1 MEWSFLAP
9 LFLIKNG
16 KVGETVEIKRLTI
29 KNWRNINYL
38 SIEFEKL
45 LILIGESNKGK
56 TSILKSLSAILGKY
70 EIQNSDFKN
79 ENMDIEIKIKYF
91 EKSSG
96 FSTFKLLKKF
106 GEENRCFI
114 LNHGKERELTLDEF
128 KNKILSIKG
137 IVVTSSD
144 TGVYDALRQ
153 IRDIF
158 ILENKDSKI
167 VKAVESKMQ
176 YLKEN
181 FLSQS
186 LQRKVLFSFFKSI
199 LDDVEKYKNSLS
211 GTLSNLF
218 LIFEEPELHLSPQRS
233 REMYSLLN
241 KLSEIGVQT
250 IMETHSSYFVGLK
263 QYKSICLIK
272 KIKNEIKVYQY
283 TGKLLN
289 GDEIK
294 NFNMNYWINPDRG
307 EMFFAKKV
315 ILVEGQT
322 DKIALSYLAK
332 KLGIYNYSYSIVEC
346 GSKSIIPQFIKIL
359 NAYKISYVAV
369 YDKDSHSWRSE
380 TELESSNIKN
390 KKIRGLI
397 NKYIGDYIE
406 FENDIEEEIYQ
417 EARERKNYKNKPY
430 YTLQKISEDEYV
442 IPLKLEEKIKRIYK

>member
-1 MEWSFLAP
+1 M
-9 LFLIKNG
+9 
-16 KVGETVEIKRLTI
+16 EIKRLSI
-29 KNWRNINYL
+29 KNWQNITYL
-38 SIEFEKL
+38 NIEFEKL

-79 ENMDIEIKIKYF
+79 ENMEIEIKIKYF
-91 EKSSG
+91 EKTSG
-96 FSTFKLLKKF
+96 FCTFKLLKRL
-106 GEENRCFI
+106 GEESKYFI
-114 LNHGKERELTLDEF
+114 LNHGKEKELRFDEV
-128 KNKILSIKG
+128 KNKLFTING
-137 IVVTSSD
+137 IIITSKD
-144 TGVYDALRQ
+144 VGVYNALCQ

-158 ILENKDSKI
+158 ILENNESKI
-167 VKAVESKMQ
+167 VKELESKIQ
-176 YLKEN
+176 YLKDN

-186 LQRKVLFSFFKSI
+186 LQRKVLFSFLKNI
-199 LDDVEKYKNSLS
+199 LDDIEYYKNNLN
-211 GTLSNLF
+211 GRLENLF

-233 REMYSLLN
+233 REMYSLLI
-241 KLSEIGVQT
+241 KLSEIGVQ
-250 IMETHSSYFVGLK
+250 IVMETHSSYFVGLK

-272 KIKNEIKVYQY
+272 KIKNDIKVYQY

-332 KLGIYNYSYSIVEC
+332 KLGIYNYNYSIVEC

-359 NAYKISYVAV
+359 NAYKIPYVAV
-369 YDKDSHSWRSE
+369 YDKDNHKWRNE
-380 TELESSNIKN
+380 TEIENSNMKN
-390 KKIRGLI
+390 KKIKGLI

-406 FENDIEEEIYQ
+406 FENDIEEEVYQ
-417 EARERKNYKNKPY
+417 EERERKNYKNKPY
-430 YTLQKISEDEYV
+430 YTLQKISEDEYK

>member
-1 MEWSFLAP
+1 M
-9 LFLIKNG
+9 
-16 KVGETVEIKRLTI
+16 EIKRLSI
-29 KNWRNINYL
+29 KNWQNITYL
-38 SIEFEKL
+38 NIEFEKL

-70 EIQNSDFKN
+70 EIENSDFKN

-91 EKSSG
+91 EKTLG
-96 FSTFKLLKKF
+96 FCTFKLLKKL
-106 GEENRCFI
+106 GEDSRYFI
-114 LNHGKERELTLDEF
+114 LNHGKEKELRLDEV
-128 KNKILSIKG
+128 KNKLLTING
-137 IVVTSSD
+137 IIITSKD
-144 TGVYDALRQ
+144 VGVYDALCQ

-158 ILENKDSKI
+158 ILENNESKI
-167 VKAVESKMQ
+167 VKELESKIQ
-176 YLKEN
+176 YLKDN

-186 LQRKVLFSFFKSI
+186 LQRKVLFSFLKNI
-199 LDDVEKYKNSLS
+199 LDDIEYYKNNLN
-211 GTLSNLF
+211 GKLDNLF

-233 REMYSLLN
+233 REMYSLLI
-241 KLSEIGVQT
+241 KLSEIGVQ
-250 IMETHSSYFVGLK
+250 IVMETHSSYFVGLK

-272 KIKNEIKVYQY
+272 KIKNDIKVYQY

-332 KLGIYNYSYSIVEC
+332 KLGIYNYNYSIVEC

-359 NAYKISYVAV
+359 NAYKIPYVAV
-369 YDKDSHSWRSE
+369 YDKDNHKWRNE
-380 TELESSNIKN
+380 TEIENSNMKN
-390 KKIRGLI
+390 KKIKGLI

-406 FENDIEEEIYQ
+406 FENDIEEEVYQ
-417 EARERKNYKNKPY
+417 EERERKNYKNKPY
-430 YTLQKISEDEYV
+430 YTLQKISEDEYE

>member
-1 MEWSFLAP
+1 M
-9 LFLIKNG
+9 
-16 KVGETVEIKRLTI
+16 EIKRLSI
-29 KNWRNINYL
+29 KNWQNITYL
-38 SIEFEKL
+38 NIEFEKL

-91 EKSSG
+91 EKTLG
-96 FSTFKLLKKF
+96 FCTFKLLKKL
-106 GEENRCFI
+106 GEDSRYFI
-114 LNHGKERELTLDEF
+114 LNHGKEKEFRLDEV
-128 KNKILSIKG
+128 KNKLLTING
-137 IVVTSSD
+137 IIITSKD
-144 TGVYDALRQ
+144 VGVYDALCQ

-158 ILENKDSKI
+158 ILENNESKI
-167 VKAVESKMQ
+167 VKELESKIQ
-176 YLKEN
+176 YLKDN

-186 LQRKVLFSFFKSI
+186 LQRKVLFSFLKNI
-199 LDDVEKYKNSLS
+199 LDDIEYYKNNLN
-211 GTLSNLF
+211 GKLDNLF

-233 REMYSLLN
+233 REMYSLLI
-241 KLSEIGVQT
+241 KLSEIGVQ
-250 IMETHSSYFVGLK
+250 IVMETHSSYFVGLK

-272 KIKNEIKVYQY
+272 KIKNDIKVYQY

-332 KLGIYNYSYSIVEC
+332 KLGIYNYNYSIVEC

-359 NAYKISYVAV
+359 NAYKIPYVAV
-369 YDKDSHSWRSE
+369 YDKDNHKWRNE
-380 TELESSNIKN
+380 TEIENSNMKN
-390 KKIRGLI
+390 KKIKGLI

-406 FENDIEEEIYQ
+406 FENDIEEEVYQ
-417 EARERKNYKNKPY
+417 EERERKNYKNKPY
-430 YTLQKISEDEYV
+430 YTLQKISEDEYE

>member
-1 MEWSFLAP
+1 M
-9 LFLIKNG
+9 
-16 KVGETVEIKRLTI
+16 EIKRLSI
-29 KNWRNINYL
+29 KNWQNITYL
-38 SIEFEKL
+38 NIEFEKL

-91 EKSSG
+91 EKTLG
-96 FSTFKLLKKF
+96 FCTFKLLKKL
-106 GEENRCFI
+106 GEDSRYFI
-114 LNHGKERELTLDEF
+114 LNHGKEKELRLDEV
-128 KNKILSIKG
+128 KNKLLTING
-137 IVVTSSD
+137 IIITSKD
-144 TGVYDALRQ
+144 VGVYDALCQ

-158 ILENKDSKI
+158 ILENNESKI
-167 VKAVESKMQ
+167 VKELESKIQ
-176 YLKEN
+176 YLKDN

-186 LQRKVLFSFFKSI
+186 LQRKVLFSFLKNI
-199 LDDVEKYKNSLS
+199 LDDIEYYKNNLN
-211 GTLSNLF
+211 GKLDNLF

-233 REMYSLLN
+233 REMYSLLI
-241 KLSEIGVQT
+241 KLSEIGVQ
-250 IMETHSSYFVGLK
+250 IVMETHSSYFVGLK

-272 KIKNEIKVYQY
+272 KIKNDIKVYQY

-332 KLGIYNYSYSIVEC
+332 KLGIYNYNYSIVEC

-359 NAYKISYVAV
+359 NAYKIPYVAV
-369 YDKDSHSWRSE
+369 YDKDNHKWRNE
-380 TELESSNIKN
+380 IEIENSNMKN
-390 KKIRGLI
+390 KKIKGLI

-406 FENDIEEEIYQ
+406 FENDIEEEVYQ
-417 EARERKNYKNKPY
+417 EERERKNYKNKPY
-430 YTLQKISEDEYV
+430 YTLQKISEDEYE

>member
-1 MEWSFLAP
+1 M
-9 LFLIKNG
+9 
-16 KVGETVEIKRLTI
+16 EIKRLSI
-29 KNWRNINYL
+29 KNWQNITYL
-38 SIEFEKL
+38 NIEFEKL

-91 EKSSG
+91 EKTLG
-96 FSTFKLLKKF
+96 FCTFKVLKKL
-106 GEENRCFI
+106 GEDSRYFI
-114 LNHGKERELTLDEF
+114 LNHGKEKELRLDEV
-128 KNKILSIKG
+128 KNKLLTING
-137 IVVTSSD
+137 IIITSKD
-144 TGVYDALRQ
+144 VGVYDALCQ

-158 ILENKDSKI
+158 ILENNESKI
-167 VKAVESKMQ
+167 VKELESKIQ
-176 YLKEN
+176 YLKDN

-186 LQRKVLFSFFKSI
+186 LQRKVLFSFLKNI
-199 LDDVEKYKNSLS
+199 LDDIEYYKNNLN
-211 GTLSNLF
+211 GKLDNLF

-233 REMYSLLN
+233 REMYSLLI
-241 KLSEIGVQT
+241 KLSEIGVQ
-250 IMETHSSYFVGLK
+250 IVMETHSSYFVGLK

-272 KIKNEIKVYQY
+272 KIKNDIKVYQY

-332 KLGIYNYSYSIVEC
+332 KLGIYNYNYSIVEC

-359 NAYKISYVAV
+359 NAYKIPYVAV
-369 YDKDSHSWRSE
+369 YDKDNHKWRNE
-380 TELESSNIKN
+380 TEIENSNMKN
-390 KKIRGLI
+390 KKIKGLI

-406 FENDIEEEIYQ
+406 FENDIEEEVYQ
-417 EARERKNYKNKPY
+417 EERERKNYKNKPY
-430 YTLQKISEDEYV
+430 YTLQKISEDEYE

>member
-1 MEWSFLAP
+1 M
-9 LFLIKNG
+9 
-16 KVGETVEIKRLTI
+16 EIKRLSI
-29 KNWRNINYL
+29 KNWQNITYL
-38 SIEFEKL
+38 NIEFEKL

-79 ENMDIEIKIKYF
+79 ENMEIEIKIKYF
-91 EKSSG
+91 EKTSG
-96 FSTFKLLKKF
+96 FCTFKLLKRL
-106 GEENRCFI
+106 GEESKYFI
-114 LNHGKERELTLDEF
+114 LNHGKEKELRFDEV
-128 KNKILSIKG
+128 KNKLFTING
-137 IVVTSSD
+137 IIITSKD
-144 TGVYDALRQ
+144 VGVYNALCQ

-158 ILENKDSKI
+158 ILENNESKI
-167 VKAVESKMQ
+167 VKELESKIQ
-176 YLKEN
+176 YLKDN

-186 LQRKVLFSFFKSI
+186 LQRKVLFSFFKNI
-199 LDDVEKYKNSLS
+199 LDDIEYYRN
-211 GTLSNLF
+211 NLNGRLENFF

-233 REMYSLLN
+233 REMYSLLIR
-241 KLSEIGVQT
+241 LSEIGVQ
-250 IMETHSSYFVGLK
+250 IVMETHSSYFVGLK

-272 KIKNEIKVYQY
+272 KIKNDIKVYQY

-332 KLGIYNYSYSIVEC
+332 KLGIYNYNYSIVEC

-359 NAYKISYVAV
+359 NAYKIPYVAV
-369 YDKDSHSWRSE
+369 YDKDNHKWRNE
-380 TELESSNIKN
+380 TEIENSNMKN
-390 KKIRGLI
+390 KKIKGLI

-406 FENDIEEEIYQ
+406 FENDIEEEVYQ
-417 EARERKNYKNKPY
+417 EERERKNYKNKPY
-430 YTLQKISEDEYV
+430 YTLQKISEDEYK

>member
-1 MEWSFLAP
+1 M
-9 LFLIKNG
+9 
-16 KVGETVEIKRLTI
+16 EIKRLSI
-29 KNWRNINYL
+29 KNWQNITYL
-38 SIEFEKL
+38 NIEFEKL

-91 EKSSG
+91 EKTSG
-96 FSTFKLLKKF
+96 FCTFKLLKRL
-106 GEENRCFI
+106 GEESKYFI
-114 LNHGKERELTLDEF
+114 LNHGKEKELRFDEV
-128 KNKILSIKG
+128 KNKLFTING
-137 IVVTSSD
+137 IIITSKD
-144 TGVYDALRQ
+144 VGVYDALCQ

-158 ILENKDSKI
+158 ILENNESKI
-167 VKAVESKMQ
+167 VKELESKIQ
-176 YLKEN
+176 YLKDN

-186 LQRKVLFSFFKSI
+186 LQRKVLFSFLKNI
-199 LDDVEKYKNSLS
+199 LDDIEYYKNNLN
-211 GTLSNLF
+211 GKLDNLF

-233 REMYSLLN
+233 REMYSLLI
-241 KLSEIGVQT
+241 KLSEIGVQ
-250 IMETHSSYFVGLK
+250 IVMETHSSYFVGLK

-272 KIKNEIKVYQY
+272 KIKNDIKVYQY

-332 KLGIYNYSYSIVEC
+332 KLGIYNYNYSIVEC

-359 NAYKISYVAV
+359 NAYKIPYVAV
-369 YDKDSHSWRSE
+369 YDKDNHKWRNE
-380 TELESSNIKN
+380 TEIENSNMKN
-390 KKIRGLI
+390 KKIKGLI

-406 FENDIEEEIYQ
+406 FENDIEEEVYQ
-417 EARERKNYKNKPY
+417 EERERKNYKNKPY
-430 YTLQKISEDEYV
+430 YTLQKISEDEYE

>member
-1 MEWSFLAP
+1 M
-9 LFLIKNG
+9 
-16 KVGETVEIKRLTI
+16 EIKRLSI
-29 KNWRNINYL
+29 KNWQNITYL
-38 SIEFEKL
+38 NIEFEKL

-91 EKSSG
+91 EKTLG
-96 FSTFKLLKKF
+96 FCTFKLLKKL
-106 GEENRCFI
+106 GEDSRYFI
-114 LNHGKERELTLDEF
+114 LNHGKEKELRLDEV
-128 KNKILSIKG
+128 KNKLLTING
-137 IVVTSSD
+137 IIITSKD
-144 TGVYDALRQ
+144 VGVYDALCQ

-158 ILENKDSKI
+158 ILENNESKI
-167 VKAVESKMQ
+167 VKELESKIQ
-176 YLKEN
+176 YLKDN

-186 LQRKVLFSFFKSI
+186 LQRKVLFSFLKNI
-199 LDDVEKYKNSLS
+199 LDDIEYYKNNLN
-211 GTLSNLF
+211 GKLDNLF

-233 REMYSLLN
+233 REMYSLLI
-241 KLSEIGVQT
+241 KLSEIGVQ
-250 IMETHSSYFVGLK
+250 IVMETHSSYFVGLK

-272 KIKNEIKVYQY
+272 KIKNDIKVYQY

-332 KLGIYNYSYSIVEC
+332 KLGIYNYNYSIVEC

-359 NAYKISYVAV
+359 NAYKIPYVAV
-369 YDKDSHSWRSE
+369 YDKDNHKWRNE
-380 TELESSNIKN
+380 TEIENSNIKN
-390 KKIRGLI
+390 KKIKGLI

-406 FENDIEEEIYQ
+406 FENDIEEEVYQ
-417 EARERKNYKNKPY
+417 EERERKNYKNKPY
-430 YTLQKISEDEYV
+430 YTLQKISEDEYE

>member
-1 MEWSFLAP
+1 M
-9 LFLIKNG
+9 
-16 KVGETVEIKRLTI
+16 EIKRLSI
-29 KNWRNINYL
+29 KNWQNITYL
-38 SIEFEKL
+38 NIEFEKL

-70 EIQNSDFKN
+70 EIQSSDFKN

-91 EKSSG
+91 EKSFG
-96 FSTFKLLKKF
+96 FCTFKLLKKL
-106 GEENRCFI
+106 GEENRYFI
-114 LNHGKERELTLDEF
+114 FNRGKEKELTEDEV
-128 KNKILSIKG
+128 KNKLLAING
-137 IVVTSSD
+137 IIITSKD
-144 TGVYDALRQ
+144 VGVYDALCQ

-158 ILENKDSKI
+158 ILENNESKI
-167 VKAVESKMQ
+167 VRELESKIQ
-176 YLKEN
+176 YLKDN

-186 LQRKVLFSFFKSI
+186 LQRKVLFSFFKNI
-199 LDDVEKYKNSLS
+199 LEDVEYYKNNLN
-211 GTLSNLF
+211 GRLDNLF

-233 REMYSLLN
+233 REMYSLLI
-241 KLSEIGVQT
+241 KLSEIGVQ
-250 IMETHSSYFVGLK
+250 IVMETHSSYFVGLK

-272 KIKNEIKVYQY
+272 KIKNDIKVYQY

-332 KLGIYNYSYSIVEC
+332 KLGVYNYSYSIVEC

-359 NAYKISYVAV
+359 NAYRIPYIAV
-369 YDKDSHSWRSE
+369 YDKDNHKWRNQ
-380 TELESSNIKN
+380 TEIENSNMKN
-390 KKIRGLI
+390 KKIKGLI

-406 FENDIEEEIYQ
+406 FENDIEEEVYQ
-417 EARERKNYKNKPY
+417 EERERKNYKNKPY
-430 YTLQKISEDEYV
+430 YTLQKISEDEYK
-442 IPLKLEEKIKRIYK
+442 IPLKLEEKIKKIYK

>member
-1 MEWSFLAP
+1 M
-9 LFLIKNG
+9 
-16 KVGETVEIKRLTI
+16 EIKRLSI
-29 KNWRNINYL
+29 KNWQNITYL
-38 SIEFEKL
+38 NIEFEKL
-45 LILIGESNKGK
+45 LILIGEANKGK

-79 ENMDIEIKIKYF
+79 ENMEIEIKIKYF
-91 EKSSG
+91 EKTSG
-96 FSTFKLLKKF
+96 FCTFKLLKRL
-106 GEENRCFI
+106 GEESKYFI
-114 LNHGKERELTLDEF
+114 LNHGKEKELRFDEV
-128 KNKILSIKG
+128 KNKLFTING
-137 IVVTSSD
+137 IIITSKD
-144 TGVYDALRQ
+144 VGVYNALCQ

-158 ILENKDSKI
+158 ILENNESKI
-167 VKAVESKMQ
+167 VKELESKIQ
-176 YLKEN
+176 YLKDN

-186 LQRKVLFSFFKSI
+186 LQRKVLFSFFKNI
-199 LDDVEKYKNSLS
+199 LDDIEYYRNNLN
-211 GTLSNLF
+211 GRLENLF

-233 REMYSLLN
+233 REMYSLLI
-241 KLSEIGVQT
+241 KLSEIGVQ
-250 IMETHSSYFVGLK
+250 IVMETHSSYFVGLK

-272 KIKNEIKVYQY
+272 KIKNDIKVYQY

-332 KLGIYNYSYSIVEC
+332 KLGIYNYNYSIVEC

-359 NAYKISYVAV
+359 NAYKIPYVAV
-369 YDKDSHSWRSE
+369 YDKDNHKWRNE
-380 TELESSNIKN
+380 TEIENSNMKN
-390 KKIRGLI
+390 KKIKGLI

-406 FENDIEEEIYQ
+406 FENDIEEEVYQ
-417 EARERKNYKNKPY
+417 EERERKNYKNKPY
-430 YTLQKISEDEYV
+430 YTLQKISEDEYK

>member
-1 MEWSFLAP
+1 M
-9 LFLIKNG
+9 
-16 KVGETVEIKRLTI
+16 EIKRLSI
-29 KNWRNINYL
+29 KNWQNITYL
-38 SIEFEKL
+38 NIEFEKL

-91 EKSSG
+91 EKTLG
-96 FSTFKLLKKF
+96 FCTFKLLKKL
-106 GEENRCFI
+106 GEDSRYFI
-114 LNHGKERELTLDEF
+114 LNHGKEKELRLDEV
-128 KNKILSIKG
+128 KNKLLTING
-137 IVVTSSD
+137 IIITSKD
-144 TGVYDALRQ
+144 VGVYDALCQ

-158 ILENKDSKI
+158 ILENNESKI
-167 VKAVESKMQ
+167 VKELESKIQ
-176 YLKEN
+176 YLKDN

-186 LQRKVLFSFFKSI
+186 LQRKVLFSFLKNI
-199 LDDVEKYKNSLS
+199 LDDIEYYKNNLN
-211 GTLSNLF
+211 GKLDNLF

-233 REMYSLLN
+233 REMYSLLI
-241 KLSEIGVQT
+241 KLSEIGVQ
-250 IMETHSSYFVGLK
+250 IVMETHSSYFVGLK

-272 KIKNEIKVYQY
+272 KIKNDIKIYQY

-332 KLGIYNYSYSIVEC
+332 KLGIYNYNYSIVEC

-359 NAYKISYVAV
+359 NAYKIPYVAV
-369 YDKDSHSWRSE
+369 YDKDNHKWRNE
-380 TELESSNIKN
+380 TEIENSNMKN
-390 KKIRGLI
+390 KKIKGLI

-406 FENDIEEEIYQ
+406 FENDIEEEVYQ
-417 EARERKNYKNKPY
+417 EERERKNYKNKPY
-430 YTLQKISEDEYV
+430 YTLQKISEDEYE

>member
-1 MEWSFLAP
+1 M
-9 LFLIKNG
+9 
-16 KVGETVEIKRLTI
+16 EIKRLSI
-29 KNWRNINYL
+29 KNWQNITYL
-38 SIEFEKL
+38 NIEFEKL

-79 ENMDIEIKIKYF
+79 ENMEIEIKIKYF
-91 EKSSG
+91 EKTSG
-96 FSTFKLLKKF
+96 FCTFKLLKRL
-106 GEENRCFI
+106 GEESKYFI
-114 LNHGKERELTLDEF
+114 LNHGKEKELRFDEV
-128 KNKILSIKG
+128 KNKLFTING
-137 IVVTSSD
+137 IIITSKD
-144 TGVYDALRQ
+144 IGVYNALCQ

-158 ILENKDSKI
+158 ILENNESKI
-167 VKAVESKMQ
+167 VKELESKIQ
-176 YLKEN
+176 YLKDN

-186 LQRKVLFSFFKSI
+186 LQRKVLFSFFKNI
-199 LDDVEKYKNSLS
+199 LDDIEYYKNNLN
-211 GTLSNLF
+211 GKLDNLF

-233 REMYSLLN
+233 REMYSLLI
-241 KLSEIGVQT
+241 KLSEIGVQ
-250 IMETHSSYFVGLK
+250 IVMETHSSYFVGLK

-272 KIKNEIKVYQY
+272 KIKNDIKVYQY

-332 KLGIYNYSYSIVEC
+332 KLGIYNYNYSIVEC

-359 NAYKISYVAV
+359 NAYKIPYVAV
-369 YDKDSHSWRSE
+369 YDKDNHKWRNE
-380 TELESSNIKN
+380 TEIENSNMKN
-390 KKIRGLI
+390 KKIKGLI

-406 FENDIEEEIYQ
+406 FENDIEEEVYQ
-417 EARERKNYKNKPY
+417 EERERKNYKNKPY
-430 YTLQKISEDEYV
+430 YTLQKISEDEYK
-442 IPLKLEEKIKRIYK
+442 IPLKLEEKIIKINHTILSKR

>member
-1 MEWSFLAP
+1 M
-9 LFLIKNG
+9 
-16 KVGETVEIKRLTI
+16 EIKRLSI
-29 KNWRNINYL
+29 KNWQNITYL
-38 SIEFEKL
+38 NIEFEKL

-91 EKSSG
+91 EKTLG
-96 FSTFKLLKKF
+96 FCTFKLLKKL
-106 GEENRCFI
+106 GEDSRYFI
-114 LNHGKERELTLDEF
+114 LNHGKEKELRLDEV
-128 KNKILSIKG
+128 KNKLLTING
-137 IVVTSSD
+137 IIITSKD
-144 TGVYDALRQ
+144 VGVYDALCQ

-158 ILENKDSKI
+158 ILENNESKI
-167 VKAVESKMQ
+167 VKELESKIQ
-176 YLKEN
+176 YLKDN

-186 LQRKVLFSFFKSI
+186 LQRKVLFSFLKNI
-199 LDDVEKYKNSLS
+199 LDDIEYYKNNLN
-211 GTLSNLF
+211 GKLDNLF

-233 REMYSLLN
+233 REMYSLLI
-241 KLSEIGVQT
+241 KLSEIGVQ
-250 IMETHSSYFVGLK
+250 IVMETHSSYFVGLK

-272 KIKNEIKVYQY
+272 KIKNDIKVYQY

-332 KLGIYNYSYSIVEC
+332 KLGIYNYNYSIVEC

-359 NAYKISYVAV
+359 NAYKIPYVVV
-369 YDKDSHSWRSE
+369 YDKDNHKWRNE
-380 TELESSNIKN
+380 TEIENSNMKN
-390 KKIRGLI
+390 KKIKGLI

-406 FENDIEEEIYQ
+406 FENDIEEEVYQ
-417 EARERKNYKNKPY
+417 EERERKNYKNKPY
-430 YTLQKISEDEYV
+430 YTLQKISEDEYE

>member
-1 MEWSFLAP
+1 M
-9 LFLIKNG
+9 
-16 KVGETVEIKRLTI
+16 EIKRLSI
-29 KNWRNINYL
+29 KNWQNITYL
-38 SIEFEKL
+38 NIEFEKL

-79 ENMDIEIKIKYF
+79 ENMEIEIKIKYF
-91 EKSSG
+91 EKTSG
-96 FSTFKLLKKF
+96 FCTFKLLKRL
-106 GEENRCFI
+106 GEESKYFI
-114 LNHGKERELTLDEF
+114 LNHGKEKELRFDEV
-128 KNKILSIKG
+128 KNKLFTING
-137 IVVTSSD
+137 IIITSKD
-144 TGVYDALRQ
+144 VGVYNALCQ

-158 ILENKDSKI
+158 ILENNESKI
-167 VKAVESKMQ
+167 VKELESKIQ
-176 YLKEN
+176 YLKDN

-186 LQRKVLFSFFKSI
+186 LQRKVLFSFFKNI
-199 LDDVEKYKNSLS
+199 LDDIEYYRNNLN
-211 GTLSNLF
+211 GRLENLF

-233 REMYSLLN
+233 REMYSLLI
-241 KLSEIGVQT
+241 KLSEIGVQ
-250 IMETHSSYFVGLK
+250 IVMETHSSYFVGLK

-272 KIKNEIKVYQY
+272 KIKNDIKVYQY

-332 KLGIYNYSYSIVEC
+332 KLGIYNYNYSIVEC

-359 NAYKISYVAV
+359 NAYKIPYVAV
-369 YDKDSHSWRSE
+369 YDKDNHKWRNE
-380 TELESSNIKN
+380 TEIENSNMKN
-390 KKIRGLI
+390 KKIKGLI
-397 NKYIGDYIE
+397 NNYIGDYIE
-406 FENDIEEEIYQ
+406 FENDIEEEVYQ
-417 EARERKNYKNKPY
+417 EERERKNYKNKPY
-430 YTLQKISEDEYV
+430 YTLQKISEDEYK

>member
-1 MEWSFLAP
+1 M
-9 LFLIKNG
+9 
-16 KVGETVEIKRLTI
+16 EIKRLSI
-29 KNWRNINYL
+29 KNWQNITYL
-38 SIEFEKL
+38 NIEFEKL

-91 EKSSG
+91 EKTLG
-96 FSTFKLLKKF
+96 FCTFKLLKKL
-106 GEENRCFI
+106 GEDSRYFI
-114 LNHGKERELTLDEF
+114 LNHGKEKELRLDEV
-128 KNKILSIKG
+128 KNKLLTING
-137 IVVTSSD
+137 IIITSKD
-144 TGVYDALRQ
+144 VGVYDALCQ

-158 ILENKDSKI
+158 ILENNESKI
-167 VKAVESKMQ
+167 VKELESKIQ
-176 YLKEN
+176 YLKDN

-186 LQRKVLFSFFKSI
+186 LQRKVLFSFLKNI
-199 LDDVEKYKNSLS
+199 LDDIEYYKNNLN
-211 GTLSNLF
+211 GKLDNLF

-233 REMYSLLN
+233 REMYSLLI
-241 KLSEIGVQT
+241 KLSEIRVQ
-250 IMETHSSYFVGLK
+250 IVMETHSSYFVGLK

-272 KIKNEIKVYQY
+272 KIKNDIKVYQY

-332 KLGIYNYSYSIVEC
+332 KLGIYNYNYSIVEC

-359 NAYKISYVAV
+359 NAYKIPYVAV
-369 YDKDSHSWRSE
+369 YDKDNHKWRNE
-380 TELESSNIKN
+380 TEIENSNMKN
-390 KKIRGLI
+390 KKIKGLI

-406 FENDIEEEIYQ
+406 FENDIEEEVYQ
-417 EARERKNYKNKPY
+417 EERERKNYKNKPY
-430 YTLQKISEDEYV
+430 YTLQKISEDEYE

>member
-1 MEWSFLAP
+1 M
-9 LFLIKNG
+9 
-16 KVGETVEIKRLTI
+16 EIKRLSI
-29 KNWRNINYL
+29 KNWQNITYL
-38 SIEFEKL
+38 NIEFEKL

-79 ENMDIEIKIKYF
+79 ENMEIEIKIKYF
-91 EKSSG
+91 EKTSG
-96 FSTFKLLKKF
+96 FCTFKLLKRL
-106 GEENRCFI
+106 GEESKYFI
-114 LNHGKERELTLDEF
+114 LNHGKEKELRFDEV
-128 KNKILSIKG
+128 KNKLFTING
-137 IVVTSSD
+137 IIITSKD
-144 TGVYDALRQ
+144 VGVYNALCQ

-158 ILENKDSKI
+158 ILENNESKI
-167 VKAVESKMQ
+167 VKELESKIQ
-176 YLKEN
+176 YLKDN

-186 LQRKVLFSFFKSI
+186 LQRKVLFSFFKNI
-199 LDDVEKYKNSLS
+199 LDDIEYYRNNLN
-211 GTLSNLF
+211 GRLENLF

-233 REMYSLLN
+233 REMYSLLI
-241 KLSEIGVQT
+241 KLSEIGVQ
-250 IMETHSSYFVGLK
+250 IVMETHSSYFVGLK

-272 KIKNEIKVYQY
+272 KIKNDIKVYQY

-332 KLGIYNYSYSIVEC
+332 KLGIYNYNYSIVEC

-359 NAYKISYVAV
+359 NAYKIPYVAV
-369 YDKDSHSWRSE
+369 YDKDNHKWRNE
-380 TELESSNIKN
+380 TEIENSNMKN
-390 KKIRGLI
+390 KKIKGLI

-406 FENDIEEEIYQ
+406 FENDIEEEVYQ
-417 EARERKNYKNKPY
+417 EERERKNYKNKPY
-430 YTLQKISEDEYV
+430 YTLQKISEDEYK
-442 IPLKLEEKIKRIYK
+442 IPLKLEEKIKKIYK

>member
-1 MEWSFLAP
+1 M
-9 LFLIKNG
+9 
-16 KVGETVEIKRLTI
+16 EIKRLSI
-29 KNWRNINYL
+29 KNWQNITYL
-38 SIEFEKL
+38 NIEFEKL

-79 ENMDIEIKIKYF
+79 ENMEIEIKIKYF
-91 EKSSG
+91 EKTSG
-96 FSTFKLLKKF
+96 FCTFKLLKRL
-106 GEENRCFI
+106 GEESKYFI
-114 LNHGKERELTLDEF
+114 LNHGKEKELRFDEV
-128 KNKILSIKG
+128 KNKLFTING
-137 IVVTSSD
+137 IIITSKD
-144 TGVYDALRQ
+144 VGVYNALCQ

-158 ILENKDSKI
+158 ILENNESKI
-167 VKAVESKMQ
+167 VKELESKIQ
-176 YLKEN
+176 YLKDN

-186 LQRKVLFSFFKSI
+186 LQRKVLFSFFKNI
-199 LDDVEKYKNSLS
+199 LDDIEYYRNNLN
-211 GTLSNLF
+211 GRLENLF

-233 REMYSLLN
+233 REMYSLLI
-241 KLSEIGVQT
+241 KLSEIGVQ
-250 IMETHSSYFVGLK
+250 IVMETHSSYFVGLK

-272 KIKNEIKVYQY
+272 KIKNDIKVYQY

-332 KLGIYNYSYSIVEC
+332 KLGIYNYNYSIVEC

-359 NAYKISYVAV
+359 NAYKIPYVAV
-369 YDKDSHSWRSE
+369 YDKDNHKWRNE
-380 TELESSNIKN
+380 TEIENSNMKN
-390 KKIRGLI
+390 KKIKGLI

-406 FENDIEEEIYQ
+406 FENDIEEEVYQ
-417 EARERKNYKNKPY
+417 EERERKNYKNKPY
-430 YTLQKISEDEYV
+430 YTLQKISEDEYE

>member
-1 MEWSFLAP
+1 M
-9 LFLIKNG
+9 
-16 KVGETVEIKRLTI
+16 EIKRLSI
-29 KNWRNINYL
+29 KNWQNITYL
-38 SIEFEKL
+38 NIEFEKL

-91 EKSSG
+91 EKTLG
-96 FSTFKLLKKF
+96 FCTFKLLKKL
-106 GEENRCFI
+106 GEDSRYFI
-114 LNHGKERELTLDEF
+114 LNHGKEKELRLDEV
-128 KNKILSIKG
+128 KNKLLTVNG
-137 IVVTSSD
+137 IIITSKD
-144 TGVYDALRQ
+144 IGVYNALCQ

-158 ILENKDSKI
+158 ILENNESKI
-167 VKAVESKMQ
+167 VKELESKIQ
-176 YLKEN
+176 YLKDN

-186 LQRKVLFSFFKSI
+186 LQRKVLFSFFKNI
-199 LDDVEKYKNSLS
+199 LDDIEYYRNNLN
-211 GTLSNLF
+211 GRLENLF

-233 REMYSLLN
+233 REMYSLLI
-241 KLSEIGVQT
+241 KLSEIGVQ
-250 IMETHSSYFVGLK
+250 IVMETHSSYFVGLK

-272 KIKNEIKVYQY
+272 KIKNDIKVYQY

-332 KLGIYNYSYSIVEC
+332 KLGIYNYNYSIVEC

-359 NAYKISYVAV
+359 NAYKIPYVAV
-369 YDKDSHSWRSE
+369 YDKDNHKWRNE
-380 TELESSNIKN
+380 TEIENSNMKN
-390 KKIRGLI
+390 KKIKGLI

-406 FENDIEEEIYQ
+406 FENDIEEEVYQ
-417 EARERKNYKNKPY
+417 EERERKNYKNKPY
-430 YTLQKISEDEYV
+430 YTLQKISEDEYE

>member
-1 MEWSFLAP
+1 M
-9 LFLIKNG
+9 
-16 KVGETVEIKRLTI
+16 EIKRLSI
-29 KNWRNINYL
+29 KNWQNITYL
-38 SIEFEKL
+38 NIEFEKL

-79 ENMDIEIKIKYF
+79 ENMEIEIKIKYF
-91 EKSSG
+91 EKTSG
-96 FSTFKLLKKF
+96 FCTFKLLKRL
-106 GEENRCFI
+106 GEESKYFI
-114 LNHGKERELTLDEF
+114 LNHGKEKELRFDEV
-128 KNKILSIKG
+128 KNKLFTING
-137 IVVTSSD
+137 IIITSKD
-144 TGVYDALRQ
+144 VGVYNALCQ

-158 ILENKDSKI
+158 ILENNESKI
-167 VKAVESKMQ
+167 VKELESKIQ
-176 YLKEN
+176 YLKDN

-186 LQRKVLFSFFKSI
+186 LQRKVLFSFFKNI
-199 LDDVEKYKNSLS
+199 LDDIEYYRN
-211 GTLSNLF
+211 NLNGRLENFF

-233 REMYSLLN
+233 REMYSLLI
-241 KLSEIGVQT
+241 KLSEIGVQ
-250 IMETHSSYFVGLK
+250 IVMETHSSYFVGLK

-272 KIKNEIKVYQY
+272 KIKNDIKVYQY

-332 KLGIYNYSYSIVEC
+332 KLGIYNYNYSIVEC

-359 NAYKISYVAV
+359 NAYKIPYVAV
-369 YDKDSHSWRSE
+369 YDKDNHKWRNE
-380 TELESSNIKN
+380 TEIENSNMKN
-390 KKIRGLI
+390 KKIKGLI

-406 FENDIEEEIYQ
+406 FENDIEEEVYQ
-417 EARERKNYKNKPY
+417 EERERKNYKNKPY
-430 YTLQKISEDEYV
+430 YTLQKISEDEYK

>member
-1 MEWSFLAP
+1 M
-9 LFLIKNG
+9 
-16 KVGETVEIKRLTI
+16 EIKRLSI
-29 KNWRNINYL
+29 KNWQNITYL
-38 SIEFEKL
+38 NIEFEKL

-91 EKSSG
+91 EKTLG
-96 FSTFKLLKKF
+96 FCTFKLLKKL
-106 GEENRCFI
+106 GEDSRYFI
-114 LNHGKERELTLDEF
+114 LNHGKEKELRLDEV
-128 KNKILSIKG
+128 KNKLLTING
-137 IVVTSSD
+137 IIITSKD
-144 TGVYDALRQ
+144 VGVYDALCQ

-158 ILENKDSKI
+158 ILENNESKI
-167 VKAVESKMQ
+167 VKELESKIQ
-176 YLKEN
+176 YLKDN

-186 LQRKVLFSFFKSI
+186 LQRKVLLSLLKNI
-199 LDDVEKYKNSLS
+199 LDDIEYYKNNLN
-211 GTLSNLF
+211 GKLDNLF

-233 REMYSLLN
+233 REMYSLLI
-241 KLSEIGVQT
+241 KLSEIGVQ
-250 IMETHSSYFVGLK
+250 IVMETHSSYFVGLK

-272 KIKNEIKVYQY
+272 KIKNDIKVYQY

-332 KLGIYNYSYSIVEC
+332 KLGIYNYNYSIVEC

-359 NAYKISYVAV
+359 NAYKIPYVAV
-369 YDKDSHSWRSE
+369 YDKDNHKWRNE
-380 TELESSNIKN
+380 TEIVNSNMKN
-390 KKIRGLI
+390 KKIKGLI

-406 FENDIEEEIYQ
+406 FENDIEEEVYQ
-417 EARERKNYKNKPY
+417 EERERKNYIIKPF
-430 YTLQKISEDEYV
+430 YTLQKIS
-442 IPLKLEEKIKRIYK
+442 

>member
-1 MEWSFLAP
+1 M
-9 LFLIKNG
+9 
-16 KVGETVEIKRLTI
+16 EIKRLSI
-29 KNWRNINYL
+29 KNWQNITYL
-38 SIEFEKL
+38 NIEFEKL

-91 EKSSG
+91 EKTLG
-96 FSTFKLLKKF
+96 FCTFKLLKKL
-106 GEENRCFI
+106 GEDSRYFI
-114 LNHGKERELTLDEF
+114 LNHGKEKELRLDEV
-128 KNKILSIKG
+128 KNKLLTING
-137 IVVTSSD
+137 IIITSKD
-144 TGVYDALRQ
+144 VGVYDALCQ

-158 ILENKDSKI
+158 ILENNESKI
-167 VKAVESKMQ
+167 VKELESKIQ
-176 YLKEN
+176 YLKDN

-186 LQRKVLFSFFKSI
+186 LQRKVLFSFLKNI
-199 LDDVEKYKNSLS
+199 LDDIEYYKNNLN
-211 GTLSNLF
+211 GKLDNLF

-233 REMYSLLN
+233 REMYSLLI
-241 KLSEIGVQT
+241 KLSEIGVQ
-250 IMETHSSYFVGLK
+250 IVMETHSSYFVGLK

-272 KIKNEIKVYQY
+272 KIQNEIKVYQY
-283 TGKLLN
+283 VGKLLN

-332 KLGIYNYSYSIVEC
+332 KLGIYNYNYSIVEC

-359 NAYKISYVAV
+359 NAYKIPYIAV
-369 YDKDSHSWRSE
+369 YDKDNHKWRNE
-380 TELESSNIKN
+380 TEIENSNMKN
-390 KKIRGLI
+390 KKIKGLI

-417 EARERKNYKNKPY
+417 EERERKNYKNKPY

-442 IPLKLEEKIKRIYK
+442 IPSKLEEKIKKIYK

>member
-1 MEWSFLAP
+1 M
-9 LFLIKNG
+9 
-16 KVGETVEIKRLTI
+16 EIKRLSI
-29 KNWRNINYL
+29 KNWQNITYL
-38 SIEFEKL
+38 NIEFEKL

-91 EKSSG
+91 EKTLG
-96 FSTFKLLKKF
+96 FCTFKLLKKL
-106 GEENRCFI
+106 GEDSRYFI
-114 LNHGKERELTLDEF
+114 LNHGKEKELRLDEV
-128 KNKILSIKG
+128 KNKLLTING
-137 IVVTSSD
+137 IIITSKD
-144 TGVYDALRQ
+144 VGVYDALCQ

-158 ILENKDSKI
+158 ILENNESKI
-167 VKAVESKMQ
+167 VKELESKIQ
-176 YLKEN
+176 YLKDN

-186 LQRKVLFSFFKSI
+186 LQRKVLFSFLKNI
-199 LDDVEKYKNSLS
+199 LDDIEYYKNNLN
-211 GTLSNLF
+211 GKLDNLF

-233 REMYSLLN
+233 REMYSLLI
-241 KLSEIGVQT
+241 KLSEIGVQ
-250 IMETHSSYFVGLK
+250 IVMETHSSYFVGLK

-272 KIKNEIKVYQY
+272 KIKNDIKVYQY

-332 KLGIYNYSYSIVEC
+332 KLGIYNYNYSIVEC

-359 NAYKISYVAV
+359 NAYKIPYVAV
-369 YDKDSHSWRSE
+369 YDKDNHKWRNE
-380 TELESSNIKN
+380 TEIENSNMKN
-390 KKIRGLI
+390 KKIKGLI

-406 FENDIEEEIYQ
+406 FENDIEEEVYQ
-417 EARERKNYKNKPY
+417 EERERKNYKNKPY
-430 YTLQKISEDEYV
+430 YTLQKISENEYE

>member
-1 MEWSFLAP
+1 M
-9 LFLIKNG
+9 
-16 KVGETVEIKRLTI
+16 EIKRLSI
-29 KNWRNINYL
+29 KNWQNITYL
-38 SIEFEKL
+38 NIEFEKL

-91 EKSSG
+91 EKTLG
-96 FSTFKLLKKF
+96 FCTFKLLKKL
-106 GEENRCFI
+106 GEDSRYFI
-114 LNHGKERELTLDEF
+114 LNHGKEKELRLDEV
-128 KNKILSIKG
+128 KNKLLTING
-137 IVVTSSD
+137 IIITSKD
-144 TGVYDALRQ
+144 VGVYDALCQ

-158 ILENKDSKI
+158 ILENNESKI
-167 VKAVESKMQ
+167 VKELESKIQ
-176 YLKEN
+176 YLKDN

-186 LQRKVLFSFFKSI
+186 LQRKVLFSFLKNI
-199 LDDVEKYKNSLS
+199 LDDIEYYKNNLN
-211 GTLSNLF
+211 GKLDNLF

-233 REMYSLLN
+233 REMYSLLI
-241 KLSEIGVQT
+241 KLSEIGVQ
-250 IMETHSSYFVGLK
+250 IVMETHSSYFVGLK

-272 KIKNEIKVYQY
+272 KIKNDIKVYQY

-332 KLGIYNYSYSIVEC
+332 KLGIYNYNYSIVEC

-359 NAYKISYVAV
+359 NAYKIPYVAV
-369 YDKDSHSWRSE
+369 YDKDNHKWRNE
-380 TELESSNIKN
+380 TEIENSNMKN
-390 KKIRGLI
+390 KKIKGLI

-406 FENDIEEEIYQ
+406 FENDIEEEVYQ
-417 EARERKNYKNKPY
+417 EERERKNYKNKPY
-430 YTLQKISEDEYV
+430 YTLQKISEDEYE

>member
-1 MEWSFLAP
+1 M
-9 LFLIKNG
+9 
-16 KVGETVEIKRLTI
+16 EIKRLSI
-29 KNWRNINYL
+29 KNWQNITYL
-38 SIEFEKL
+38 NIEFEKL

-91 EKSSG
+91 EKTLG
-96 FSTFKLLKKF
+96 FCTFKLLKKL
-106 GEENRCFI
+106 GEDSRYFI
-114 LNHGKERELTLDEF
+114 LNHGKEKELRLDEV
-128 KNKILSIKG
+128 KNKLLTING
-137 IVVTSSD
+137 IIITSKD
-144 TGVYDALRQ
+144 VGVYDALCQ
-153 IRDIF
+153 IRDVF
-158 ILENKDSKI
+158 ILENNESKI
-167 VKAVESKMQ
+167 VKELESKIQ
-176 YLKEN
+176 YLKDN

-186 LQRKVLFSFFKSI
+186 LQRKVLFSFLKNI
-199 LDDVEKYKNSLS
+199 LDDIEYYKNNLN
-211 GTLSNLF
+211 GKLDNLF

-233 REMYSLLN
+233 REMYSLLI
-241 KLSEIGVQT
+241 KLSEIGVQ
-250 IMETHSSYFVGLK
+250 IVMETHSSYFVGLK

-272 KIKNEIKVYQY
+272 KIKNDIKVYQY

-332 KLGIYNYSYSIVEC
+332 KLGIYNYNYSIVEC

-359 NAYKISYVAV
+359 NAYKIPYVAV
-369 YDKDSHSWRSE
+369 YDKDNHKWRNE
-380 TELESSNIKN
+380 TEIENSNMKN
-390 KKIRGLI
+390 KKIKGLI

-406 FENDIEEEIYQ
+406 FENDIEEEVYQ
-417 EARERKNYKNKPY
+417 EERERKNYKNKPY
-430 YTLQKISEDEYV
+430 YTLQKISEDEYE